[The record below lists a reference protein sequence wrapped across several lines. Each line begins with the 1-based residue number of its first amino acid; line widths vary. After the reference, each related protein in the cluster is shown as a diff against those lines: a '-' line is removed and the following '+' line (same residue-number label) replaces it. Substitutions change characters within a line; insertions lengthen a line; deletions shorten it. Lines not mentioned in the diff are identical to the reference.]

1 MLPAAAAAAVI
12 SQMDLGGNWYN
23 ELKNW
28 ALNLWEN
35 VRQRRDSDPV
45 VQPPDST
52 TGKPEYGCVALQNE
66 VTNLK
71 AKMSSQRVRPPSY
84 IDTLKAANISVE
96 PEDVIEANRTEFAS
110 FLNNST
116 QEQQQ
121 ALKDVRKR
129 GQNQRASKASRRRKT
144 DLVENLKVKLF
155 ASCQYH
161 FKVYHSKILYDWV

>member
-28 ALNLWEN
+28 ALNLWDN
-35 VRQRRDSDPV
+35 VKQRGNTDPV
-45 VQPPDST
+45 GQTPDST
-52 TGKPEYGCVALQNE
+52 TGKPEYSCVALQNE

-71 AKMSSQRVRPPSY
+71 EKMSSQRVRPPSY
-84 IDTLKAANISVE
+84 IDTLQAANISVE

-116 QEQQQ
+116 QEQQH